1 MERWNSKTDFEEK
14 NITPCGMHD
23 SDENYFNDK
32 LQETDSPYFSFENFQ
47 IVSTQLKEK
56 AFSISYLNIRSLSKN
71 IDKLKQLLAS
81 LNVASALL

>member
-1 MERWNSKTDFEEK
+1 
-14 NITPCGMHD
+14 MHD

-56 AFSISYLNIRSLSKN
+56 AFSISYLTIRSLSKN